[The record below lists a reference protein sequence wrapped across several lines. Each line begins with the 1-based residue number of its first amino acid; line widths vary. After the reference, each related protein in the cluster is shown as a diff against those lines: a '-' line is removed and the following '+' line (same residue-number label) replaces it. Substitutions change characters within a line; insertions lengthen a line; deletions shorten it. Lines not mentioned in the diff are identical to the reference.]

1 MDFLIRGDKSDLF
14 STKGEEMWEIYKQL
28 DEENRTTLIMLG
40 RRLSET
46 QAENMLKRQTG
57 DKSDKNSN
65 M

>member
-1 MDFLIRGDKSDLF
+1 
-14 STKGEEMWEIYKQL
+14 MWEIYKQL

-46 QAENMLKRQTG
+46 QAENILKRQTG
-57 DKSDKNSN
+57 EKSDKNSN